1 MREQIAVLD
10 GLSGLGMSDPYVQ
23 DYSGYVSERSITPV
37 PGNGQNYTGGSDWF
51 PGAPTSLQQE
61 GLANLNGLGMDPYGY
76 AGETVG
82 PVPGGGQN
90 YGGGS
95 SWAPGFPTMPSSEGL
110 ASGLSVEEVPGYAG
124 SRYTPVP
131 GGGAN
136 YTGGSDWFPGA
147 PTSVSSQGLVGLA
160 RLRDVD
166 PVAVREWATC
176 GVWVAARLLGQPRE
190 WAARMSRTVYALGFP
205 RRVPLNR
212 DSVAYM
218 AAYYAASRSGIAA
231 KHWRSVALRA
241 VTECAPTPLVPL
253 R

>member
-76 AGETVG
+76 ASETVG

-147 PTSVSSQGLVGLA
+147 PTSVSSQGLVGVRGLG
-160 RLRDVD
+160 RLRGVSDA
-166 PVAVREWATC
+166 AVRGWARC
-176 GVWVAARLLGQPRE
+176 GVLSAMRLVGV
-190 WAARMSRTVYALGFP
+190 SRTMGDIERVIGTMMTLGWPRGVELTQKNVSYLAALYTA
-205 RRVPLNR
+205 RRVGA
-212 DSVAYM
+212 SM
-218 AAYYAASRSGIAA
+218 AQARTI
-231 KHWRSVALRA
+231 ALRA
-241 VTECAPTPLVPL
+241 MVAC
-253 R
+253 